1 MNKVSIL
8 AATSCIFLLGACGAS
23 TSDRALSGAG
33 LGAGV
38 GAVGSAVA
46 GGSVGTGALIG
57 AGVGAAA
64 GALTNQNQVDLGRPA
79 WRR

>member
-8 AATSCIFLLGACGAS
+8 AATSCVFLLAACGSS